1 MENVQIFKKL
11 KNLEFS
17 ELYVSLIW
25 PKLSYVKVKGRSGGY
40 SADHTARLLNI
51 I

>member
-1 MENVQIFKKL
+1 MKNVQIFKKL
-11 KNLEFS
+11 NKLEFS
-17 ELYVSLIW
+17 ERNVSLIW

-40 SADHTARLLNI
+40 FADYTARLLNI